1 VRYQQDLQV
10 ALRDRYRRLM
20 VASFEDISHEIRL
33 VINWITTQP
42 ALRAILAEA
51 ERGEPELDFDAWEQ
65 SLMQYSGERLW
76 PTGTE
81 AGRASLIWR
90 LMRRVADAEAAG
102 ERFPVQGYAL
112 ALSEGG
118 DLNDETRTFVQRVL
132 QPLFDFLS
140 EQVGAESNLL
150 YVLERYIRRIEWFD
164 RDELYAKYMEDT
176 RTGEKVYDKDLRKFL
191 FAEGINMPFS
201 QAKSA
206 SGLSDVLSELD
217 TDDPLV
223 CEVKLVDGESRG
235 KRHLASGVNQV
246 VQYAQDYG
254 KKTAYLVVINLSGRS
269 LELPSDGPSD
279 AWPPH
284 LELAGVRVHLI
295 VVRALPPTASAS
307 KQGRA
312 APITISRADLIDPDA
327 AYEDGTGP

>member
-1 VRYQQDLQV
+1 
-10 ALRDRYRRLM
+10 M
-20 VASFEDISHEIRL
+20 VAGFADIGHEIRL
-33 VINWITTQP
+33 VTNWISTQP

-51 ERGEPELDFDAWEQ
+51 GDPGLDFDAWER
-65 SLMQYSGERLW
+65 SLVQGGSERLW

-81 AGRASLIWR
+81 TGRASLIWR
-90 LMRRVADAEAAG
+90 LMRHIADADVTGESYPAG
-102 ERFPVQGYAL
+102 GYVL
-112 ALSEGG
+112 GISEGG
-118 DLNDETRTFVQRVL
+118 DLNDQTRTFAQRVL

-140 EQVGAESNLL
+140 EQVGAESSLL
-150 YVLERYIRRIEWFD
+150 YVLERYVRRIEWFD
-164 RDELYAKYMEDT
+164 RDELYEKYTADT
-176 RTGEKVYDKDLRKFL
+176 RTGEAVYDKDLRKFL

-223 CEVKLVDGESRG
+223 CEVKLLDGQDRS

-254 KKTAYLVVINLSGRS
+254 KNAAYLVVINLSGRS

-307 KQGRA
+307 RQGRA
-312 APITISRADLIDPDA
+312 APITISRDDLIDPDA
-327 AYEDGTGP
+327 ASWEGTGL

>member
-1 VRYQQDLQV
+1 MRYQQDLQV

-20 VASFEDISHEIRL
+20 VAGFADIGHEIRL
-33 VINWITTQP
+33 VTNWISTQP

-51 ERGEPELDFDAWEQ
+51 GDPGLDFDAWEQ
-65 SLMQYSGERLW
+65 SLVQGGSERLW

-81 AGRASLIWR
+81 TGRASLIWR
-90 LMRRVADAEAAG
+90 LMRHIADADVTG
-102 ERFPVQGYAL
+102 ESYPVGGYVL
-112 ALSEGG
+112 GISEGG
-118 DLNDETRTFVQRVL
+118 DLNDQTRTFAQRVL

-140 EQVGAESNLL
+140 EQVGAESSLL
-150 YVLERYIRRIEWFD
+150 YVLERYVRRIEWFD
-164 RDELYAKYMEDT
+164 RDELYEKYTADT
-176 RTGEKVYDKDLRKFL
+176 RTGEAVYDKDLRKFL

-223 CEVKLVDGESRG
+223 CEVKLLDGQDRG

-254 KKTAYLVVINLSGRS
+254 KNAAYLVVINLSGRS

-307 KQGRA
+307 RQGRA
-312 APITISRADLIDPDA
+312 APITISRDDLIDPDA
-327 AYEDGTGP
+327 ASGEGTGL